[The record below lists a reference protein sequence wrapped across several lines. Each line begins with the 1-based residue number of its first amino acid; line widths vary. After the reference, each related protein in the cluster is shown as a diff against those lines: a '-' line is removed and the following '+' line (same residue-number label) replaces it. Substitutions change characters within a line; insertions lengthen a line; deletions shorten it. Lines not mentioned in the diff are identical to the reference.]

1 MANIQ
6 DPRYIVSLF
15 SESHRSVID
24 TLLSTETELCK
35 NRIQLRKLP
44 SEWESMV
51 SYILNVRI

>member
-15 SESHRSVID
+15 SDSHRAVID
-24 TLLSTETELCK
+24 TLLSTETELGK
-35 NRIQLRKLP
+35 NKIQLRKLP

-51 SYILNVRI
+51 SYLLNVSI